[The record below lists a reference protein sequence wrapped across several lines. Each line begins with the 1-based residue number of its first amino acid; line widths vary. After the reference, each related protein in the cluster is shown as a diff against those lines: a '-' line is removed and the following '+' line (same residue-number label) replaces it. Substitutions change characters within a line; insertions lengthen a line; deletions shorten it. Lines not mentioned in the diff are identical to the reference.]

1 MAIEQYEK
9 YQPYL
14 DFIKEYAASS
24 NAATGSKLM
33 RTRTLNARMSPP

>member
-14 DFIKEYAASS
+14 DFIKEYAASTPTKS
-24 NAATGSKLM
+24 SFSPS
-33 RTRTLNARMSPP
+33 RTCVASIPPA